1 MRTNMLQPPV
11 LRGSAAVALLSL
23 TLASCSLMDQP
34 WRQRQPEEP
43 PAPVVPAD
51 PPPVAT
57 HRFEI
62 EDNQDIVGVVQITTS
77 SEEDTLSDIARRFN
91 VGYEEIVRA
100 NPGVDPWLPGEG
112 TRIVVPT
119 QFILPNAP
127 REGIVINI
135 AAMRLF
141 YFPPRKKTENGLEK
155 QIVYTHPIGIG
166 KVGWATP
173 LGTTKVV
180 RRQKDPTWRPTP
192 SIIREHR
199 KNGEELPAV
208 VGPGPDN
215 PLGRHAL
222 YLGWPSYLIHG
233 TNKPAGVGLRSSH
246 GCIRLYPEDI
256 ALLFENVKVGTP
268 VRVVN
273 QPFVFGWHEDQL
285 YLQAYDVLED
295 DPRDWQ
301 KAQRKLLSKALA
313 TSIQKE
319 LKRRNEEVNWEVVS
333 QIAHNPRGIPVPIS
347 QDGGSIEAV
356 LAKAPRVQNRVP
368 EGASWDG
375 VSDLPVDEATF
386 REMLSDT
393 DPEQKK
399 TQPVGSSGAEPAPAT
414 PGT

>member
-1 MRTNMLQPPV
+1 MTRRYLELRLAAAAML
-11 LRGSAAVALLSL
+11 STLLG
-23 TLASCSLMDQP
+23 ACSLLGPPRDHAP
-34 WRQRQPEEP
+34 PPLEP
-43 PAPVVPAD
+43 PAPAAAAPQ
-51 PPPVAT
+51 AT

-62 EDNQDIVGVVQITTS
+62 EDDQDIVGLVQVTTS
-77 SEEDTLSDIARRFN
+77 THEDTLPDIARRFN

-112 TRIVVPT
+112 REIVVPSR
-119 QFILPNAP
+119 FILPNAP
-127 REGIVINI
+127 REGVVINV

-141 YFPPRKKTENGLEK
+141 YFPPRKAGER
-155 QIVYTHPIGIG
+155 QVVYTHPIGIG

-173 LGTTKVV
+173 EGVTKIV

-233 TNKPAGVGLRSSH
+233 TNKPYGVGLRSSH

-256 ALLFENVKVGTP
+256 AQLFELVPNGTK

-273 QPFVFGWHEDQL
+273 QPFLFGWHAGEL
-285 YLQAYDVLED
+285 HLQAYDVLED

-313 TSIQKE
+313 TRIQKQLKERGEQVDWE
-319 LKRRNEEVNWEVVS
+319 LVS
-333 QIAHNPRGIPVPIS
+333 RIAHEPRGIPLSIS
-347 QDGGSIEAV
+347 TAESSLEPV
-356 LAKAPRVQNRVP
+356 LAGAPRVQNRVP
-368 EGASWDG
+368 DGATWDG
-375 VSDLPVDEATF
+375 KSDLPIDEESF
-386 REMLSDT
+386 RQILTEV
-393 DPEQKK
+393 EQ
-399 TQPVGSSGAEPAPAT
+399 PASAAAPART
-414 PGT
+414 GT